1 VEVFAK
7 DIMLKE
13 FDTIHPSDP
22 IKDAVKKIL
31 NGRVRPTTG
40 RKTVSLMVIDDLGNL
55 AGVISM
61 FDILFHFRPT
71 FMNYGLDCID
81 VWQGRLKPYFE
92 QFETLTVEQ
101 VMSTP
106 VLTVSP
112 DDHLMVVLDIMVK
125 KKCRRLP
132 VLKDSKVLG
141 IVYLSEVYAA
151 LFKQW

>member
-1 VEVFAK
+1 MEVFAK
-7 DIMLKE
+7 DIMVKE
-13 FDTIHPSDP
+13 FDIIHPKAP

-31 NGRVRPTTG
+31 NGKVRPMTG

-61 FDILFHFRPT
+61 FDILFHFRPA

-81 VWQGRLKPYFE
+81 VWQGKLKPYFE
-92 QFETLTVEQ
+92 QFETQTVEQ

-132 VLKDSKVLG
+132 VLADSKVLG
-141 IVYLSEVYAA
+141 IIYLSEVYAT